1 MAKTQDNSRVIQKV
15 DCRRKF
21 APVSSFPRRLRSHDR
36 PVLKDRSCDESTP
49 ANDFITG

>member
-1 MAKTQDNSRVIQKV
+1 MAKTQDNSRVISRL

-21 APVSSFPRRLRSHDR
+21 EPVSTFPRRLRSHDR
-36 PVLKDRSCDESTP
+36 PVTKPKGCDTDTP